1 MSILTI
7 PQMWSNTTITIPC
20 CGWWSGSFSI
30 VAATSTT
37 TTTTGMIVV
46 GGGVVE
52 KSQNGDVVDICG
64 VDTDFFKR
72 YFSFYY

>member
-1 MSILTI
+1 M
-7 PQMWSNTTITIPC
+7 
-20 CGWWSGSFSI
+20 
-30 VAATSTT
+30 AATSTT